1 MTYIQYHKY
10 LRYILYVDFDE
21 LNEIG
26 SGSYRTVYAAKYKG
40 DDPAI
45 PEIVALKC
53 FKSYD
58 QTLELFISEVSI
70 FNMIIIN

>member
-1 MTYIQYHKY
+1 MIVQWYEDLQYIQ
-10 LRYILYVDFDE
+10 YVDFDE

-26 SGSYRTVYAAKYKG
+26 SGGYRTVYAAKYKG
-40 DDPAI
+40 NDDTI

-53 FKSYD
+53 FKNYD

-70 FNMIIIN
+70 F